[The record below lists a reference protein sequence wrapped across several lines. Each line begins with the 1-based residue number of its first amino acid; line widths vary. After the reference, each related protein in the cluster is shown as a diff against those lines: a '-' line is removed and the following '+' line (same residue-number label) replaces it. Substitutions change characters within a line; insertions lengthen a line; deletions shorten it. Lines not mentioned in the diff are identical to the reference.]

1 MNFTGTDAYYAS
13 KIQSEDKSWAWWL
26 NNLG

>member
-1 MNFTGTDAYYAS
+1 MNLTDVDAYYM
-13 KIQSEDKSWAWWL
+13 KKMQSENKSWAWWL